1 MGNKGIHCL
10 IPAQTTTGGDR
21 MQEITLGTVTYEV
34 QRVYQGDRP
43 VTELI
48 AERIAQNVPE
58 ARPVDGGARNDL

>member
-1 MGNKGIHCL
+1 
-10 IPAQTTTGGDR
+10 

-48 AERIAQNVPE
+48 AEQIAQNVSE
-58 ARPVDGGARNDL
+58 ARPVDGGARDGL

>member
-1 MGNKGIHCL
+1 MGNKGIHCSVL
-10 IPAQTTTGGDR
+10 VQTSTGGDR

-43 VTELI
+43 VTDLI

-58 ARPVDGGARNDL
+58 ARPVDGGARDGL

>member
-1 MGNKGIHCL
+1 MGNKGVHR
-10 IPAQTTTGGDR
+10 PASAQTSTGGDI

-43 VTELI
+43 VTDLI

-58 ARPVDGGARNDL
+58 ARPVDGGARDGL